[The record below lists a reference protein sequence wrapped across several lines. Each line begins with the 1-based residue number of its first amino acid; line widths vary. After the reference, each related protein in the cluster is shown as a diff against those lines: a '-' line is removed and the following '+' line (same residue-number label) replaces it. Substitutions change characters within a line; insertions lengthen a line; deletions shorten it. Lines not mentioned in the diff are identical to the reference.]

1 MSSAKRV
8 YLDYRIPKNSGS
20 RHSDFYNEQVR
31 AGHPCELFIQDD
43 SYGAFVLCAKKCIF
57 VAITSAK
64 KCYTFTETSAK
75 KCN

>member
-43 SYGAFVLCAKKCIF
+43 GSYKIF
-57 VAITSAK
+57 VS
-64 KCYTFTETSAK
+64 TFCVWYKAVTEHLFYVLKNVSLLP
-75 KCN
+75 